1 MDWTLYDRR
10 QKSLKAEGWGNPK
23 FKDEYL
29 ENISFKSKKDLEAWI
44 DEEITC
50 NIGLYIWIEE
60 GQGIH
65 TKQWRYKIIRELDEK
80 TFLLIYLT
88 SSIEQHRNNV
98 SKEEIVKLLWKHRS
112 FINESN
118 LAPLHGEREQY
129 RIQYCLDSEDDI
141 YKVVAPNVIEATGDQ
156 LAWLL
161 KKHNQGNKN
170 YATIARVNELFL
182 EKVNDNTFKV
192 AMLRNEYI
200 ESEVEDIFI
209 TGQIM
214 LTSEAMLPE

>member
-10 QKSLKAEGWGNPK
+10 QKSLKDESWGNPK

-29 ENISFKSKKDLEAWI
+29 ENVSFKTKKDLEVWI

-60 GQGIH
+60 GTGIH

-88 SSIEQHRNNV
+88 ASIEKHRNNV
-98 SKEEIVKLLWKHRS
+98 SKEEIVKLLWKHRN

-129 RIQYCLDSEDDI
+129 RVQYCLEAEDDI
-141 YKVVAPNVIEATGDQ
+141 YKVIAPNVIEAT
-156 LAWLL
+156 
-161 KKHNQGNKN
+161 
-170 YATIARVNELFL
+170 I
-182 EKVNDNTFKV
+182 
-192 AMLRNEYI
+192 
-200 ESEVEDIFI
+200 S
-209 TGQIM
+209 
-214 LTSEAMLPE
+214 